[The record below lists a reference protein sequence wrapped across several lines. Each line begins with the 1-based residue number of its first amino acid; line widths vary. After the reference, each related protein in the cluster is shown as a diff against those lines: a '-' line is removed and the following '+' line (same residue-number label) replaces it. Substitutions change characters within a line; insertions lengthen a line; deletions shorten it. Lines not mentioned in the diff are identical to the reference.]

1 MSGVSHTPCRFTGE
15 AVTTSNTAL
24 QLAEVIVNGASLGTT
39 STPDGLFDFN
49 IQSST
54 ERFAIRL
61 NNTYRFDP
69 IWFWDDVHVLSIA
82 HGSTGERHTRIT
94 AELFTEGDTV
104 TVDAASTTTLTTTLG
119 NVVVPPAT
127 YYRHYSD
134 ATQYTVSIRK
144 ISFRY
149 LKSRQCSNY
158 QTHRYLRSYFWRF
171 VIL

>member
-1 MSGVSHTPCRFTGE
+1 ME
-15 AVTTSNTAL
+15 
-24 QLAEVIVNGASLGTT
+24 LADVIVNGVSLSST
-39 STPDGLFDFN
+39 STPDGVFDFN

-61 NNTYRFDP
+61 NNMPTFYS
-69 IWFWDDVHVLSIA
+69 IGFWDHVHVLSIA

-104 TVDAASTTTLTTTLG
+104 TVDAASTTIMTTTLG

-134 ATQYTVSIRK
+134 ATQYSVSIRK
-144 ISFRY
+144 IIFVHLESKV
-149 LKSRQCSNY
+149 LK
-158 QTHRYLRSYFWRF
+158 
-171 VIL
+171 